1 MRRALAI
8 AALLGLAAGPGTGNP
23 AASGGIPPAME
34 PLYAAH
40 RANGVFFNP
49 WERMPYSPW
58 KALRWWLLDRNP
70 FDKSRPP
77 RVALVHNSGAYLAAP
92 ATAPSITWVGHATL
106 AIQEGSDVVLTD
118 PHFSERA
125 FWPRRLHPPGIPLAA
140 IPPHALAVVS
150 HTHYDHLDEQTVR
163 ELPETVTW
171 FVPLGVGRFIRAWG
185 RPRVVELDWWQS
197 AHHGDWTLTCL
208 PSQHWS
214 LRFGQ
219 GRDETLWCAWL
230 LDSGRNRYFFAG
242 DTGWFRGFEE
252 YGRRFAPIDV
262 ALLPIGAY
270 EPRWFMRY
278 QHLDPD
284 EAYLAFR
291 ALRARFMIPMHWGT
305 FDLTD
310 EPLDLPPRALQDA
323 VRARGGEL
331 RSVRILAVGERW
343 DLPPRLDDPDEGRR
357 ELAAAPVARGH

>member
-1 MRRALAI
+1 MQ
-8 AALLGLAAGPGTGNP
+8 
-23 AASGGIPPAME
+23 
-34 PLYAAH
+34 
-40 RANGVFFNP
+40 
-49 WERMPYSPW
+49 YSTW

-77 RVALVHNSGAYLAAP
+77 RVPRVHNGGAYLAAP
-92 ATAPSITWVGHATL
+92 ASAPSVTWVGHATL
-106 AIQEGSDVVLTD
+106 AIQDGADVALTD

-125 FWPRRLHPPGIPLAA
+125 FWPRRLHPPGIPLSAV
-140 IPPHALAVVS
+140 PPHAIAVVS

-163 ELPETVTW
+163 DLPDTVTW

-185 RPRVVELDWWQS
+185 RQRVVELDWWQS
-197 AHHGDWTLTCL
+197 ARHGDWTLTCL

-242 DTGWFRGFEE
+242 DTGWFEGFEE

-310 EPLDLPPRALQDA
+310 EPLDLPPRALRDA

-331 RSVRILAVGERW
+331 RAVRILAVGERW
-343 DLPPRLDDPDEGRR
+343 ELPTRRDDPDERRR
-357 ELAAAPVARGH
+357 ELAAAPVRGDR